1 MSVDEWA
8 LWKRALLLNA
18 AGVTGA
24 AISLAT
30 AEPRVMQYGAGAT
43 VFALAF
49 INFVFFVVRP
59 RLATARKTTEDVTA
73 LDMLFKVVR
82 EQPLIFALVLLLLI
96 GASKAEATAVVY
108 AQTSNSTYVR
118 GLPNATTIAHRAI
131 AMSVAM
137 GCIGL
142 LWAIGAVGL
151 WARRNWAWWLS
162 LVLNGLAA
170 GLTILLQLFTWHSY
184 VLDVFATAAVVLLV
198 LPSVRHSFSST

>member
-1 MSVDEWA
+1 MSINEWP

-18 AGVTGA
+18 AGVAGA

-30 AEPRVMQYGAGAT
+30 TEPRLIRYGAGAT

-49 INFVFFVVRP
+49 INFMFFVVGP
-59 RLATARKTTEDVTA
+59 RLRTARKTGEDVTA
-73 LDMLFKVVR
+73 MDVFFKVVR
-82 EQPLIFALVLLLLI
+82 EQPLIFALVVLLLV
-96 GASKAEATAVVY
+96 GASKSEATAVVF
-108 AQTSNSTYVR
+108 AQASNSTYVR

-142 LWAIGAVGL
+142 LWATGALGL

-170 GLTILLQLFTWHSY
+170 GVTILLQLFTWHSY
-184 VLDVFATAAVVLLV
+184 VLDSFATAAVVLLLV
-198 LPSVRHSFSST
+198 PRLRHSFSRT